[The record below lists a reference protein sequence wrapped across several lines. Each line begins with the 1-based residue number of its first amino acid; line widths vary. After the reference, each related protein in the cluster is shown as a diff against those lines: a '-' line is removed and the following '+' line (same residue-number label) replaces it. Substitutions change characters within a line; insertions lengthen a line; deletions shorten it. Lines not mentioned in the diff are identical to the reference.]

1 MMERPTGAAEQVLG
15 VDVGGTHL
23 RVCVAWLTAD
33 GQMTHGAI
41 ERIRWTREGEAPST
55 AHLIASIEALAWRLC
70 APEAEIVPG
79 LPGDLKRVGV
89 GFAAQLSAD
98 GRTVL
103 NAPNLGWRQV
113 GLAGLMEQAW
123 NLPFG
128 AVLVLNDLKSILAG
142 EMAMGAARGV
152 DSAIAFYV
160 GTGVGGALAVRGQL
174 WVGAGGNAGE
184 IGHVKVRGYNGL
196 CGCGERGCV
205 EALAGGGALQRQLR
219 EWSAEGGVAA
229 HLVPGA
235 PGTLDV
241 AGWDTAAKAG
251 DAWAV
256 AFRNEVADALG
267 HVLSGA
273 ITFCNP
279 ELVLLGGGVF
289 EHAPGLA
296 QSTQVRAN
304 ELTLAACRANVRYA
318 TGSLGD
324 SAGVLGAAGVAL
336 QRGSSVP

>member
-1 MMERPTGAAEQVLG
+1 MMERPTSTTEQVLG

-23 RVCVAWLTAD
+23 RVCVAWLNAD
-33 GQMTHGAI
+33 GGMMHGPI
-41 ERIRWTREGEAPST
+41 ERIRWTQEGAAPSPGQ
-55 AHLIASIEALAWRLC
+55 LIASIETLAWRLC
-70 APEAEIVPG
+70 APTEAVASG
-79 LPGDLKRVGV
+79 LPPGITRVGV

-98 GRTVL
+98 GRMVL
-103 NAPNLGWRQV
+103 NAPNLGWRQI
-113 GLAGLMEQAW
+113 GLASLMEQAW
-123 NLPFG
+123 NLPVG

-184 IGHVKVRGYNGL
+184 IGHVKLRGYDGL

-219 EWSAEGGVAA
+219 EWSAADGVAA
-229 HLVPGA
+229 HLAPGA
-235 PGTLDV
+235 AGTLDV
-241 AGWDTAAKAG
+241 AQWDTAAGAG

-296 QSTQVRAN
+296 QSTQARAN

>member
-1 MMERPTGAAEQVLG
+1 MTEQPTHATEQVLG

-23 RVCVAWLTAD
+23 RVCVAWRDA
-33 GQMTHGAI
+33 HGHMHHGPI
-41 ERIRWTREGEAPST
+41 ERIRWTRDGEAPSPV
-55 AHLIASIEALAWRLC
+55 HLIASIESIAWRLC
-70 APEAEIVPG
+70 APDAEVVAG
-79 LPGDLKRVGV
+79 LPSMLRRVGV

-103 NAPNLGWRQV
+103 NAPNLGWREV

-123 NLPFG
+123 KLAHG
-128 AVLVLNDLKSILAG
+128 AVLVLNDLKAILAG

-174 WVGAGGNAGE
+174 WTGAGGNAGE
-184 IGHVKVRGYNGL
+184 IGHVKIHGYDGL

-205 EALAGGGALQRQLR
+205 EALAGGGALRRQLR
-219 EWSAEGGVAA
+219 EWSDAGGVAS
-229 HLVPGA
+229 HLVADA

-241 AGWDTAAKAG
+241 EAWDRASGAG

-256 AFRNEVADALG
+256 AFRDKVADALG

-289 EHAPGLA
+289 EHAPHLA
-296 QSTQVRAN
+296 TCTQNRAN

-318 TGSLGD
+318 AGSLGD
-324 SAGVLGAAGVAL
+324 SAGVLGAAGFAL
-336 QRGSSVP
+336 QRGFSLS

>member
-1 MMERPTGAAEQVLG
+1 MTERPASAIEGVLG

-23 RVCVAWLTAD
+23 RVCVAWLNAD
-33 GQMTHGAI
+33 GQMAHGPI
-41 ERIRWTREGEAPST
+41 ERIRWTRDDEAPST
-55 AHLIASIEALAWRLC
+55 GHLVASIERLAWRLY
-70 APEAEIVPG
+70 APEADVVAG
-79 LPGDLKRVGV
+79 LPMGLTRVGV

-103 NAPNLGWRQV
+103 NAPNLGWRQIA
-113 GLAGLMEQAW
+113 LAELMERAW
-123 NLPFG
+123 DLPCG
-128 AVLVLNDLKSILAG
+128 AVLVLNDLKAILAG
-142 EMAMGAARGV
+142 ELAMGSARGV

-174 WVGAGGNAGE
+174 WTGAGGNAGE
-184 IGHVKVRGYNGL
+184 IGHVKVRGYDGL

-219 EWSAEGGVAA
+219 EWSAEGGLAA

-241 AGWDTAAKAG
+241 VGWDAAANIG

-256 AFRNEVADALG
+256 AFSNEVADALG

-289 EHAPGLA
+289 DHAPHLA
-296 QSTQVRAN
+296 KSTQNRAN
-304 ELTLAACRANVRYA
+304 DLTLAVCRANVHF
-318 TGSLGD
+318 TVGVLGD
-324 SAGVLGAAGVAL
+324 AAGVLGAAGVAL
-336 QRGSSVP
+336 QRGLSLS